1 MASARE
7 PLRIAATAHHR
18 RKLILFGQLG
28 DETYSTFVANDATP
42 ALDTPDTLTFTLK
55 DANDD
60 PIAGAS
66 VTYA

>member
-1 MASARE
+1 MTMPMVVAAVKRRRF
-7 PLRIAATAHHR
+7 LRLLSQR
-18 RKLILFGQLG
+18 P

-55 DANDD
+55 DENDTAID
-60 PIAGAS
+60 GAS

>member
-1 MASARE
+1 MTMPMVVAAVKRRRF
-7 PLRIAATAHHR
+7 LRLLSQR
-18 RKLILFGQLG
+18 PS
-28 DETYSTFVANDATP
+28 ETYSTFVANDATP

-60 PIAGAS
+60 AISGAS

>member
-1 MASARE
+1 MTMPMVVAAVKRRRF
-7 PLRIAATAHHR
+7 LRLLSQR
-18 RKLILFGQLG
+18 P

-55 DANDD
+55 DENDNA
-60 PIAGAS
+60 ISGAS